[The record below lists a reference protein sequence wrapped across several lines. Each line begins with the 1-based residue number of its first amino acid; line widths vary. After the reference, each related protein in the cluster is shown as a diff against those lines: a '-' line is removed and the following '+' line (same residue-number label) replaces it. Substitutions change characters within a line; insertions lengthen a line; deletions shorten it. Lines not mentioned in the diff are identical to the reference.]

1 MRQEIDQKKQSNT
14 GESISRQSFSCADR
28 FDDTNMTLRGR
39 GVTKGRDGVIISI
52 NIDDEAV
59 PADVQEQ
66 SPLKEEAKRFATRS
80 SLQWT
85 LRSLRY
91 QWSLMTLSSKWI
103 VVFLMSLFLIHV
115 VLGTLDGFFQSYG
128 SISTERH
135 EEKTTTDTYAVVI
148 NTYRRPQMLRE
159 SVLHYVDR
167 CGKQFGISQVFVLWA
182 DQETSTPDLQY
193 FFGFDQKV
201 NDNTLRNRPTL
212 QFVKS
217 PKDSLNSRFLP
228 IPDLSSDALF
238 MVDDDLKVSCESL
251 QLGFLAWRSFQDS
264 LVGYYPRLGSSAARR
279 DGSEMD
285 VMTYHNWPEVF
296 FHQRFNLI
304 LTKASFLHKKYL
316 ELYSSSSHP
325 SEIKEYVDAQ
335 MNCEDIAMGMLVAN
349 HTRSMYGT
357 PSPPIYVEGTVH
369 DAGLFG
375 GISTGSGHMG
385 KRSECLTDLTRIYK
399 LLQWGAPLPD
409 GVSLHKY
416 SWLQHSPGYWW
427 QHRPSNFFEWFAVLH
442 FFL

>member
-1 MRQEIDQKKQSNT
+1 MREEIDQKKQSYA
-14 GESISRQSFSCADR
+14 GDSKSRQSFSCVDR
-28 FDDTNMTLRGR
+28 FDDKNMTLRGR
-39 GVTKGRDGVIISI
+39 GITKGRDSVIISI
-52 NIDDEAV
+52 NANDELV
-59 PADVQEQ
+59 PAYDQVQT
-66 SPLKEEAKRFATRS
+66 SLKEEAKRFATRS
-80 SLQWT
+80 SLQWA

-91 QWSLMTLSSKWI
+91 QWSLMTLSSKLA
-103 VVFLMSLFLIHV
+103 VVLLLSLFFIHV
-115 VLGTLDGFFQSYG
+115 VLGTLDVFYQSRG
-128 SISTERH
+128 SIATDNNISTAP
-135 EEKTTTDTYAVVI
+135 DTYAVVI

-159 SVLHYVDR
+159 CVLHYVDR

-182 DQETSTPDLQY
+182 DQETTTPDLQF
-193 FFGFDQKV
+193 FFGSDQEG
-201 NDNTLRNRPTL
+201 NDDTLRNRPTL

-228 IPDLSSDALF
+228 IPDLSTDALF

-251 QLGFLAWRSFQDS
+251 QLGFFAWRSFQNS
-264 LVGYYPRLGSSAARR
+264 LVGYYPRLGSSAVRKDNSA
-279 DGSEMD
+279 MD
-285 VMTYHNWPEVF
+285 TMTYHNWPEVF

-316 ELYSSSSHP
+316 ELYSSSLHP
-325 SEIKEYVDAQ
+325 SEIKDYVDAR

-399 LLQWGAPLPD
+399 LLQWGAPLAD
-409 GVSLHKY
+409 DVSLHKY

-427 QHRPSNFFEWFAVLH
+427 QHRPSNYFEWFAVLH